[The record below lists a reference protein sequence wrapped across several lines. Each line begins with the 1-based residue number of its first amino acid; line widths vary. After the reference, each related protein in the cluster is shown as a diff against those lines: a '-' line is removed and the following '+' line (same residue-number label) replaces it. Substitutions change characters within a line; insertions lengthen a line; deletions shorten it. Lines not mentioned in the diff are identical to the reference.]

1 MASDEVFKKM
11 SKQGFL
17 FRSTDGNPA
26 LSGKDR
32 AALVRRGNEFF
43 NSGNLTAAKR
53 VFLTTGYG
61 DGLIR
66 MGDHYLKNKEFLE
79 AFRMYWLGKEKKK
92 SDELIEKMVF
102 VIREWLHEDAPQA

>member
-1 MASDEVFKKM
+1 M